1 MGKILTSALFGLYLL
16 AMVAA
21 AWWPFDFSFSAWS
34 ANHIEDFEPMRL
46 MQRWR
51 LEGDMLK
58 LALFIPVGMFFAMA
72 WGSAGSAGK
81 MAGRAVGL
89 GVGLSVVIQAGRC
102 FLPGHIPS
110 VSDVVMNTTGA
121 FLGAAVIFLHEFPR
135 RSLLALVVACVLIF
149 VLAATWP
156 CRFSLQAA
164 TGTALTSRLEWSPF
178 AEAFSMGMLRERA
191 LNIAVMLPLGL
202 LAATYALRKDRVGQ
216 ALRFAT
222 LVGFA
227 SSLSVELLQCFL
239 PHRTPSLS
247 DLSLNTLG
255 TLLGAVMAVGLE
267 RWTAIRQ
274 PKP

>member
-1 MGKILTSALFGLYLL
+1 
-16 AMVAA
+16 
-21 AWWPFDFSFSAWS
+21 
-34 ANHIEDFEPMRL
+34 
-46 MQRWR
+46 
-51 LEGDMLK
+51 
-58 LALFIPVGMFFAMA
+58 
-72 WGSAGSAGK
+72 
-81 MAGRAVGL
+81 
-89 GVGLSVVIQAGRC
+89 
-102 FLPGHIPS
+102 
-110 VSDVVMNTTGA
+110 
-121 FLGAAVIFLHEFPR
+121 
-135 RSLLALVVACVLIF
+135 
-149 VLAATWP
+149 
-156 CRFSLQAA
+156 
-164 TGTALTSRLEWSPF
+164 
-178 AEAFSMGMLRERA
+178 MGMLRERA

-222 LVGFA
+222 LLGFA